1 MKYSF
6 ISLIIGLILV
16 TGAFLLLQR
25 GNVSPFKVD
34 QLQALINES
43 QIGEND
49 YEVFDNKINE
59 LIANGQIELYL
70 ESSSVVIL
78 LITVALGFA
87 LTFFGIHTI
96 IDKLFFKKFFEHANF
111 QVGIRRSLLFTG
123 VIIAAIILRFY
134 RVEWNMVILLIPL
147 FIVVELIIVYFSAD
161 KSEDKQGA
169 IDRTQ
174 IVRPV
179 FVNTTAQDGHISG
192 EEFFKPSSK
201 VEDSK
206 IEGSDEEDGENIE
219 ESESL
224 EEVDEVEHTTG

>member
-6 ISLIIGLILV
+6 ISLIIGLILIM
-16 TGAFLLLQR
+16 GAFLLLQR
-25 GNVSPFKVD
+25 GNVSPFKVNE
-34 QLQALINES
+34 LQALINEN

-49 YEVFDNKINE
+49 YEIFDNKINE

-70 ESSSVVIL
+70 ETSSVIIL

-87 LTFFGIHTI
+87 LIFFGIHTI
-96 IDKLFFKKFFEHANF
+96 VDKLFFKKFFEHANF

-161 KSEDKQGA
+161 KSEEKQGA

-192 EEFFKPSSK
+192 EEFFTKDSE
-201 VEDSK
+201 VEDQA
-206 IEGSDEEDGENIE
+206 IQNIE
-219 ESESL
+219 ESENADDQKVINETES
-224 EEVDEVEHTTG
+224 E